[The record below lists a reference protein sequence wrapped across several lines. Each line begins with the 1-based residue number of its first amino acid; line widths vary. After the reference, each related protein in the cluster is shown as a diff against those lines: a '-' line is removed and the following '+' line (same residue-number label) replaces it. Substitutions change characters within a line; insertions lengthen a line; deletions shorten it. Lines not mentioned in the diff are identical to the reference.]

1 MVMELFVITSPIMY
15 IVELFV
21 IYLLY
26 KKAAEIYRYLK
37 IMEIGLQYEHYVKIT
52 DLLLNIFI
60 EAHIFVILCLCLG
73 YNPLPGFQN

>member
-1 MVMELFVITSPIMY
+1 MITELFIITNPIMY
-15 IVELFV
+15 IVELLI

-37 IMEIGLQYEHYVKIT
+37 IMEIGLQYEHHVKIT

-60 EAHIFVILCLCLG
+60 EAHIFVTL
-73 YNPLPGFQN
+73 F